1 MTMINE
7 TLAQLRVQGH
17 KIGIPYV
24 QSGVGPVGGRMYVI
38 VDEVAMSHP
47 QARELARGHVT
58 LEQIRAQNE
67 QG

>member
-1 MTMINE
+1 MAMIDVA
-7 TLAQLRVQGH
+7 LQQLREQGH

-24 QSGVGPVGGRMYVI
+24 QSGIGPVGGRMYVV

-47 QARELARGHVT
+47 QARELARGRLT

-67 QG
+67 QS